1 MAEKEI
7 IWKHR
12 YRDEVLLTGTSRP
25 HLDLGE
31 KCMKTLAHDLAVD
44 QLLTMAPRV
53 ESIPVFKR
61 GFFGFP
67 LSLGLIA

>member
-7 IWKHR
+7 IREHR
-12 YRDEVLLTGTSRP
+12 YRDEEWLTGTSRP

-31 KCMKTLAHDLAVD
+31 KRLKALDHDLTVY

-53 ESIPVFKR
+53 EGIPAFKR